1 MKKVVKITVN
11 NEKVAELKVMHHP
24 IITSVCKKL

>member
-11 NEKVAELKVMHHP
+11 NEKVAELKGMAHP
-24 IITSVCKKL
+24 IITGVCKL